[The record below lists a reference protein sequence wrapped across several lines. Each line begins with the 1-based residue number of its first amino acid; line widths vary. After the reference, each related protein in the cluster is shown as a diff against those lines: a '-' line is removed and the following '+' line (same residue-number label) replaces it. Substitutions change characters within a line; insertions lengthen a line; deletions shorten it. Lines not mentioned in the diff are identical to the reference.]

1 MMTGII
7 KICFAGNRTSPEKK
21 ICFAITIPSLQT
33 IYNSY
38 FEKFFTK
45 KCSLSGI
52 LRQLK
57 ITVWTNETHCAIF
70 YPQAT
75 HRVAI
80 SGTTGSYEHI
90 AQNLNY

>member
-1 MMTGII
+1 MFYRKQKISGKENMLCDNYII
-7 KICFAGNRTSPEKK
+7 IAKH
-21 ICFAITIPSLQT
+21 LQFL
-33 IYNSY
+33 

-57 ITVWTNETHCAIF
+57 IIVWTNETHCAIF
-70 YPQAT
+70 YPRAT

-80 SGTTGSYEHI
+80 SGTTGSYERI

>member
-1 MMTGII
+1 MIFYII
-7 KICFAGNRTSPEKK
+7 KICFTGNRKSPEKK

-80 SGTTGSYEHI
+80 SGTTGSYERI
-90 AQNLNY
+90 AQNFNY

>member
-1 MMTGII
+1 MHHKDMFCRKQ
-7 KICFAGNRTSPEKK
+7 KISEKK

-57 ITVWTNETHCAIF
+57 IIVWTNETHCAIF

-75 HRVAI
+75 HRVTI
-80 SGTTGSYEHI
+80 SGTTGSYERI